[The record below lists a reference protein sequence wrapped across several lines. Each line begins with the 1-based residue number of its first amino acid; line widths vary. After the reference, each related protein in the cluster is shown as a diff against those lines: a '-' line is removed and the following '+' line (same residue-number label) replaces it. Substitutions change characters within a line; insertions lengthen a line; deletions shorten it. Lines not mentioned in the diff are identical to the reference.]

1 MASQA
6 QMDRLIG
13 RALFSPEF
21 RTLLLQD
28 PEKAARMLRYRL
40 DSDQVARIRTLEP
53 EILDKLAQD
62 FDAAI
67 ESPRQGLTFW

>member
-21 RTLLLQD
+21 RELLLQD

-40 DSDQVARIRTLEP
+40 DPNQAARIRSLKP
-53 EILDKLAQD
+53 EALDKLARD

-67 ESPRQGLTFW
+67 ESPLKVLTFW

>member
-21 RTLLLQD
+21 RALLLGY

-40 DSDQVARIRTLEP
+40 VPNQVA
-53 EILDKLAQD
+53 
-62 FDAAI
+62 
-67 ESPRQGLTFW
+67 